1 MRGAEP
7 TAGDV
12 ERLSS
17 RTPDMPERQR
27 YSAQNR
33 CSARDHHGWAQI
45 RPWANKFVGKRASN
59 GANEQEQKKKQR
71 SISQFMHVTDYV
83 AERRSN

>member
-45 RPWANKFVGKRASN
+45 RPWTNKFVGKRASER
-59 GANEQEQKKKQR
+59 ATEQTNKNKKSKKYQ
-71 SISQFMHVTDYV
+71 SIHAY
-83 AERRSN
+83 E

>member
-33 CSARDHHGWAQI
+33 CSARDHHGWAQTSS
-45 RPWANKFVGKRASN
+45 WANERAT
-59 GANEQEQKKKQR
+59 EQTNKNKKNKEV
-71 SISQFMHVTDYV
+71 SVNSCM
-83 AERRSN
+83 